1 MAFLLSDW
9 PTLRSSSFSHL
20 HSLTLFPPSPPPF
33 FFPIN
38 SLILLPLFSPFFAPF
53 PLYLFLSPCL
63 FLPPI
68 LTPVLILTSPHSPPP
83 FFCPPS
89 YLSSLPPSLPLL
101 PPHIPSCRLALA
113 PLAIACISASTLIG
127 LGMIF
132 TIGAI
137 NFVLAIGAK

>member
-1 MAFLLSDW
+1 MAFLLSYW
-9 PTLRSSSFSHL
+9 PTLRSSFFSHLFFL
-20 HSLTLFPPSPPPF
+20 HSLTRFPPSPPPS

-38 SLILLPLFSPFFAPF
+38 SLLLLPLFSPFFAPF

-63 FLPPI
+63 FLPPL
-68 LTPVLILTSPHSPPP
+68 LTPILILTSPHSPPP
-83 FFCPPS
+83 S
-89 YLSSLPPSLPLL
+89 LSLSLLL
-101 PPHIPSCRLALA
+101 PSCRLALA